1 MYFTGRQY
9 NSRGAWR
16 VIKRCDNLYSGEETL
31 MRFINYFGVIIGHMQ
46 GSRAE
51 CALAR
56 SVRKLI
62 VLYFYDFRRRIV
74 NALNIVSLCTQKIA
88 MTVTRLSICSHWSW
102 PSMSDDPG
110 HWFLSISRPP
120 PPSLQKKK
128 SLGTSDYTT
137 FEVPSTHCGKTFDP
151 EAQTVCVGYQRWHK
165 QVLWMLTCALP
176 GWY

>member
-1 MYFTGRQY
+1 
-9 NSRGAWR
+9 
-16 VIKRCDNLYSGEETL
+16 
-31 MRFINYFGVIIGHMQ
+31 MRFINYFRRHHCHMQ

-74 NALNIVSLCTQKIA
+74 DALNIVSLCTQKIA

-120 PPSLQKKK
+120 SQKK
-128 SLGTSDYTT
+128 SLGTSDYKY
-137 FEVPSTHCGKTFDP
+137 FWGAFNSL
-151 EAQTVCVGYQRWHK
+151 WHK
-165 QVLWMLTCALP
+165 VWSRGTNFLHRLSKMTQAGTLDADVRTAWYSIWKPLLMQHPWVFLMLYIIWMS
-176 GWY
+176 YKF